1 MSSSKIFKRDQ
12 HFTPTPLVQQTLAT
26 PAGTPPP
33 PAPGGRGPTPPPKS
47 AATDQPRNTP
57 PPAAP
62 EPPKVDLQAIKNEAY
77 ERGKADTTAQF
88 QFEVQQTVKALAQA
102 CQEIDGQRRKLLAR
116 NRGDIVNLIITLST
130 KVLGQELA
138 TPRNIIATT
147 LQNALEQAI
156 DSEEYYV
163 TLNPEDLAFAEAQA
177 PELIAAIR
185 GMERMIFKTDPGIT
199 RGGCLLESL
208 TCSVDATIETQMEGL
223 KELLQEQ
230 PDLLPIDPEE

>member
-1 MSSSKIFKRDQ
+1 MSSSKIFKKDQ
-12 HFTPTPLVQQTLAT
+12 RFTPTPLVQHTLAS
-26 PAGTPPP
+26 PSPGGLGHAAPPRPPPKHAAAEPPRSTPPP
-33 PAPGGRGPTPPPKS
+33 VAPQPPK
-47 AATDQPRNTP
+47 PV
-57 PPAAP
+57 
-62 EPPKVDLQAIKNEAY
+62 VDLEALKNEAY
-77 ERGKADTTAQF
+77 ERGKADMVVQY

-102 CQEIDGQRRKLLAR
+102 CQEIDGQRRRLLAQ

-147 LQNALEQAI
+147 LQKALEQAI

-163 TLNPEDLAFAEAQA
+163 TLHPDDLAFAEAQA

-230 PDLLPIDPEE
+230 PDLLPIEPEE